1 MMSMVFNEDQR
12 ILQDS
17 VRAFCHEN
25 APVSELRRVRDEKD
39 EDGFSRSLWQ
49 QMVALGWAGMTIP
62 EEYGGF
68 GFGYTG
74 LEIVLE
80 ETGRTL
86 VPTPLVSTVLFC
98 ATALHLGGSEAQKL
112 SLLPKIAAGEVLL
125 ALAHE
130 ESALHNPVRVET
142 QAVANTDGF
151 TLNGKKCFVLDG
163 HVADQLI
170 VVARN
175 SGEQEDTD
183 GISLFLVDRQAPG
196 VEVQRL
202 NVVDSRNAANI
213 GFANVQVPADALI
226 GELGDGYSI
235 LEKVLDVARIG
246 LAAEMLGNAQEIFDR
261 VIEYLKQR
269 EQFGIP
275 IGAFQGLQHRAAH
288 MYSELELCRSAVRRA
303 FSELDGAQEE
313 IPVLAS
319 IAKAKLAE
327 VLEDISNEG
336 VQMHGGI
343 GMTDEFDIGFFLKRA
358 RVVQAL
364 LGDANFHRDRY
375 ASLNGF

>member
-1 MMSMVFNEDQR
+1 MPMVLNEDQR
-12 ILQDS
+12 MLLVS
-17 VRAFCHEN
+17 VRAFCQEN
-25 APVSELRRVRDEKD
+25 APVSELRRVRDEQD
-39 EDGFSRSLWQ
+39 EDGFSRALWQ

-62 EEYGGF
+62 EQYGGF

-86 VPTPLVSTVLFC
+86 VPTPLLATVLLC
-98 ATALHLGGSEAQKL
+98 GTLLNLGGSEAQK
-112 SLLPKIAAGEVLL
+112 STLLAKIAAGEVLM

-130 ESALHNPVRVET
+130 EGPLHNPVRVAT
-142 QAVANTDGF
+142 KAQANADGF
-151 TLNGKKCFVLDG
+151 IITGSKCFVLDG

-170 VVARN
+170 VVART
-175 SGEQEDTD
+175 SGEQDSAD
-183 GISLFLVDRQAPG
+183 GISLFLVERTAPG
-196 VEVQRL
+196 VDVQRL
-202 NVVDSRNAANI
+202 DLVDSRNAANI
-213 GFANVQVPADALI
+213 HFSNVQVPKDALI
-226 GELGDGYSI
+226 GELGSGYSI

-246 LAAEMLGNAQEIFDR
+246 LAAEMLGNAQEVFDR

-269 EQFGIP
+269 EQFGVL

-319 IAKAKLAE
+319 IAKAKLSE
-327 VLEDISNEG
+327 VLEDVSNEG

-358 RVVQAL
+358 RVAQAL
-364 LGDANFHRDRY
+364 FGDANFHRDRY
-375 ASLNGF
+375 ACLNGF

>member
-1 MMSMVFNEDQR
+1 MSMVFNEDQLM
-12 ILQDS
+12 LQDS
-17 VRAFCHEN
+17 VRCFCQKN
-25 APVSELRRVRDEKD
+25 ASVAELRRVRDEHD
-39 EDGFSRSLWQ
+39 ANGFSQTLWQ

-62 EEYGGF
+62 EAYGGF

-86 VPTPLVSTVLFC
+86 VPTPLVSTVLLC
-98 ATALHLGGSEAQKL
+98 ANALNLGGNEAQKL
-112 SLLPKIAAGEVLL
+112 SLLPKIAAGELIM

-130 ESALHNPVRVET
+130 ETALHQPTRVATTASRVGE
-142 QAVANTDGF
+142 GF
-151 TLNGKKCFVLDG
+151 VLNGAKTFVLDG

-170 VVARN
+170 VVART
-175 SGEQEDTD
+175 SGQRDAPE
-183 GISLFLVDRQAPG
+183 GISLFLVDRKAPG

-202 NVVDSRNAANI
+202 NIVDSRNAARI
-213 GFANVQVPADALI
+213 TFSDVRVSAQALL
-226 GELGDGYSI
+226 GEQDNGYCV
-235 LEKVLDVARIG
+235 LEKTLDVGRIG
-246 LAAEMLGNAQEIFDR
+246 LAAEMLGNAQEVFDR
-261 VIEYLKQR
+261 TIDYLKQR
-269 EQFGIP
+269 EQFGVL

-303 FSELDGAQEE
+303 FSELDGAQED

-319 IAKAKLAE
+319 IAKAKLSE
-327 VLEDISNEG
+327 VLENISNEG

-375 ASLNGF
+375 AALNGF

>member
-1 MMSMVFNEDQR
+1 MSMVLNEDQR
-12 ILQDS
+12 MLQES
-17 VRAFCHEN
+17 VRAFCQEN
-25 APVSELRRVRDEKD
+25 APVSELRRVRDEQD
-39 EDGFSRSLWQ
+39 EDGFSRALWQ

-62 EEYGGF
+62 EQYGGF

-86 VPTPLVSTVLFC
+86 VPTPLLATVLLC
-98 ATALHLGGSEAQKL
+98 GTLLNLGGSETQK
-112 SLLPKIAAGEVLL
+112 STLLAKIAAGEVLM

-130 ESALHNPVRVET
+130 EGPLHNPVRVAT
-142 QAVANTDGF
+142 KAQANADGF
-151 TLNGKKCFVLDG
+151 IINGSKCFVLDG

-170 VVARN
+170 VVARTR
-175 SGEQEDTD
+175 GEQDSTD
-183 GISLFLVDRQAPG
+183 GISLFLVDRTAPG
-196 VEVQRL
+196 VAVQRL
-202 NVVDSRNAANI
+202 CVVDSRNAANI
-213 GFANVQVPADALI
+213 RLSNVQVPKDALI
-226 GELGDGYSI
+226 GELDSGYSV
-235 LEKVLDVARIG
+235 LEKVLDVGRIG
-246 LAAEMLGNAQEIFDR
+246 LAAEMLGNAQEVFDR

-269 EQFGIP
+269 EQFGVL

-319 IAKAKLAE
+319 IAKAKLSE
-327 VLEDISNEG
+327 VLEDVSNEG

-358 RVVQAL
+358 RVAQAL
-364 LGDANFHRDRY
+364 LGDVNFHRDRY
-375 ASLNGF
+375 ARLNGC

>member
-1 MMSMVFNEDQR
+1 MSMVLSEDQLM
-12 ILQDS
+12 LQES
-17 VRAFCHEN
+17 VRGFCQEH
-25 APVSELRRVRDEKD
+25 APVSELRRVRDEQD
-39 EDGFSRSLWQ
+39 EDGFSRALWQ
-49 QMVALGWAGMTIP
+49 QMVALGWAGMTVP

-80 ETGRTL
+80 QTGRTL
-86 VPTPLVSTVLFC
+86 VPTPLVATVLLC
-98 ATALHLGGSEAQKL
+98 ATAVHLGGSEAQK
-112 SLLPKIAAGEVLL
+112 STLLPKIAAGELL
-125 ALAHE
+125 MALAHE
-130 ESALHNPVRVET
+130 ESALHQPARIATKALATE
-142 QAVANTDGF
+142 QGF
-151 TLNGKKCFVLDG
+151 TLDGAKCFVLDG

-170 VVARN
+170 VVART
-175 SGEQEDTD
+175 SGEQDDTN
-183 GISLFLVDRQAPG
+183 GLSLFLVDRKTPG

-213 GFANVQVPADALI
+213 HFNAVQLSGDALI
-226 GELGDGYSI
+226 GELNNGYEV
-235 LEKVLDVARIG
+235 LEKVLDVGRIG
-246 LAAEMLGNAQEIFDR
+246 LAAEMLGNAQEVFDR
-261 VIEYLKQR
+261 VIDYLKQR
-269 EQFGIP
+269 EQFGVL

-303 FSELDGAQEE
+303 FSELDGEQEE

-319 IAKAKLAE
+319 IAKAKLSE

-343 GMTDEFDIGFFLKRA
+343 GMTDEFDIGFYLKRA
-358 RVVQAL
+358 RVVQTL

>member
-1 MMSMVFNEDQR
+1 MSMVLNEDQR
-12 ILQDS
+12 MLQES
-17 VRAFCHEN
+17 VRAFCQEN
-25 APVSELRRVRDEKD
+25 APVSELRRVRDEQD
-39 EDGFSRSLWQ
+39 EDGFSRALWQ

-62 EEYGGF
+62 EQYGGF

-86 VPTPLVSTVLFC
+86 VPTPLLATVLLC
-98 ATALHLGGSEAQKL
+98 GTLLNLGGSETQK
-112 SLLPKIAAGEVLL
+112 STLLAKIAAGEVLM

-130 ESALHNPVRVET
+130 EGPLHNPVRVAT
-142 QAVANTDGF
+142 KAQANADGF
-151 TLNGKKCFVLDG
+151 IINGSKCFVLDG

-170 VVARN
+170 VVART
-175 SGEQEDTD
+175 SGEQDSTN
-183 GISLFLVDRQAPG
+183 GISLFLVDRTAPG
-196 VEVQRL
+196 VAVQRL
-202 NVVDSRNAANI
+202 CVVDSRNAANI
-213 GFANVQVPADALI
+213 RLSNVQVAKDALI
-226 GELGDGYSI
+226 GELDRGYSV
-235 LEKVLDVARIG
+235 LEKVLDVGRIG
-246 LAAEMLGNAQEIFDR
+246 LAAEMLGNAQEVFDR

-269 EQFGIP
+269 EQFGVL

-319 IAKAKLAE
+319 IAKAKLSE
-327 VLEDISNEG
+327 VLEDVSNEG

-358 RVVQAL
+358 RVAQAL

-375 ASLNGF
+375 ARLNGF